1 MKILIIEDDPMV
13 GTGLS
18 DLLELYGYEV
28 CLADSIE
35 AFHRVWPLFCPNLI
49 ILDIWLPDGN
59 GIDLCR
65 WIREVSNLPILFLT
79 ACEGESVA
87 VEGLQAGGDD
97 YVIKPFRPM
106 ELIARIEALKRRTF
120 SREVTK
126 PVTSDSQTSWISSG
140 ALRMDPETQ
149 RVYVHD
155 TEITILRPTDKL
167 LLCALLKAQ
176 GKTVSRDSLQEL
188 LWREGAEYVE
198 GNTLNVCISRLRKN
212 LAEAGCPEL
221 IETCRGIGYRLRVN

>member
-18 DLLELYGYEV
+18 DLLGLYGYEV

-35 AFHRVWPLFCPNLI
+35 AFRKVWPAVCPDLI
-49 ILDIWLPDGN
+49 ILDIWLPDGS

-65 WIREVSNLPILFLT
+65 KIREESNLPILFLT

-87 VEGLQAGGDD
+87 VEGLRAGGDD

-106 ELIARIEALKRRTF
+106 ELVARIEALKRRT
-120 SREVTK
+120 
-126 PVTSDSQTSWISSG
+126 SSG
-140 ALRMDPETQ
+140 RGGRTAVSGQETAWIAAGSLRMDPETQ
-149 RVYVHD
+149 RVYIHD
-155 TEITILRPTDKL
+155 TEIQVLRPTDKL
-167 LLCALLKAQ
+167 LLYALLKAQ
-176 GKTVSRDSLQEL
+176 GNTVSRDSLQEL
-188 LWREGAEYVE
+188 LWREGADYVE

-212 LAEAGCPEL
+212 LADAGCTEV
-221 IETCRGIGYRLRVN
+221 IETCRGIGYRLKVN